1 MFSPKRYILIA
12 SLALAATT
20 SIARASEEPTSSDD
34 PGAVQGA
41 EPPKEPETADPTRGF
56 NFTDLHYTGSPLG
69 GPPAVKNAEG
79 EEEGIPAPFLYLV
92 GNFLLLLAILAWK
105 GAPMARQSA
114 EKRHT
119 EIKKALDEA
128 ASLRAQAKQKLDEYD
143 AKLSAAEKEITAMVE
158 GMRADA
164 EADKKRIIAAA
175 EAQAAALK
183 KDADERINAEILRA
197 RTLLTREVANAA
209 AAAAE
214 TMIRDKAS
222 AGDQSKLVD
231 TFIADVAKSAPVAKE
246 RA

>member
-1 MFSPKRYILIA
+1 MKRFILIA
-12 SLALAATT
+12 SLAICATSTIARADEAATT
-20 SIARASEEPTSSDD
+20 ETS
-34 PGAVQGA
+34 A
-41 EPPKEPETADPTRGF
+41 EPAKTEPADPTRGF

-105 GAPMARQSA
+105 AAPMARQSA
-114 EKRHT
+114 EKRHD

-128 ASLRAQAKQKLDEYD
+128 ASLRAQAKKKLDEYD
-143 AKLSAAEKEITAMVE
+143 AKLAAAEKEITAMVE

-175 EAQAAALK
+175 EAQAVALK
-183 KDADERINAEILRA
+183 KDADERISAEILRA
-197 RTLLTREVANAA
+197 RTMLAREVANAA

-214 TMIRDKAS
+214 TLIRDKAN

>member
-1 MFSPKRYILIA
+1 MKRYLIIA

-20 SIARASEEPTSSDD
+20 SIARADEAPTSDN
-34 PGAVQGA
+34 A
-41 EPPKEPETADPTRGF
+41 EPAKSEPADPTRGF

-79 EEEGIPAPFLYLV
+79 EDEGIPAPFLYLV
-92 GNFLLLLAILAWK
+92 GNFVLLLAILAWK

-128 ASLRAQAKQKLDEYD
+128 ASLRAQAKAKLDEYD
-143 AKLSAAEKEITAMVE
+143 KKLAAAEKEITAMVD

-183 KDADERINAEILRA
+183 KDADERISAEILRA

-214 TMIRDKAS
+214 TLIREKAN
-222 AGDQSKLVD
+222 AGDQSKLVE
-231 TFIADVAKSAPVAKE
+231 TFIADVAKSSPVAKE